1 MPGVYGV
8 FQGHPRGMV
17 LYGGTSAMGA
27 VMVLEF
33 ACVAVCSLLVRQHGS
48 HACQSHAEAFL
59 LDVFVSVS
67 RNDEVMRNN
76 LCGGI
81 AFGLTLVPSH
91 PPALALCVFS
101 RRFVVSLLWRVCL
114 CFSRWSGERV
124 RLGVC
129 QRCLVLVVCNCWPC
143 PMSSW
148 FLRIFWFP
156 ELVEVVASFS
166 LALFRLLFLF
176 LVGNYV
182 CSVTCYV
189 VCICF

>member
-1 MPGVYGV
+1 
-8 FQGHPRGMV
+8 
-17 LYGGTSAMGA
+17 
-27 VMVLEF
+27 MVLEF

-59 LDVFVSVS
+59 LDVLVSVS

-101 RRFVVSLLWRVCL
+101 RRFVVSSYGGCVCASRGGLESACDWASVRGAWCLWSAIVGLVQCPRGFYGSFDFL
-114 CFSRWSGERV
+114 SSSRSLQV
-124 RLGVC
+124 SP
-129 QRCLVLVVCNCWPC
+129 WPC
-143 PMSSW
+143 S
-148 FLRIFWFP
+148 
-156 ELVEVVASFS
+156 ACCSF
-166 LALFRLLFLF
+166 F
-176 LVGNYV
+176 GNYV

>member
-1 MPGVYGV
+1 MVRLKRHAWCV
-8 FQGHPRGMV
+8 RCVPRSSTW
-17 LYGGTSAMGA
+17 YGA
-27 VMVLEF
+27 VRRYFGHGCSLVLEF

-81 AFGLTLVPSH
+81 ALGLTLVPSH
-91 PPALALCVFS
+91 PLARALCVFS

-114 CFSRWSGERV
+114 CFSRWSGERA

-156 ELVEVVASFS
+156 ELVEVAASFF

-176 LVGNYV
+176 WLV
-182 CSVTCYV
+182 TT
-189 VCICF
+189 FAL